1 MITTPNISGGAGSG
15 SSATAVK
22 ELMFT
27 GRSEVDQVPTGTD
40 APMQVSFGPAKGGVA
55 DPAQLSAAGAV
66 TINEGGLFDFDIL
79 LAGGRDG
86 ASGVSILYARVLVNG
101 TQVGNSIHAKLPS
114 AKNAYPF
121 VFNNALP
128 LPTSA
133 VVTVEFYRDS
143 TGSDFG
149 SLLTSTP
156 TLGDWEIASSAIIT
170 VSRLVPVDAE
180 TPDPTP
186 VRSNRVLVKSKT
198 DLPLPVAGVITLSL
212 DTDYD
217 INGFIDLGSDYLKL
231 NGDNTVYGINPKLDI
246 LLTNNPT
253 GLFYGRD
260 AGLIA
265 KNFTP
270 VNTGGGIFDMECTAG
285 NEATK
290 SIFISNCFLAN
301 SLSLGRVKDFLIT
314 SFEKNAFRSMA
325 DGVVLEG
332 TSNKGLRLTG
342 NVFEETSQGTVVD
355 LGTSV
360 FDAISIDHNFIDA
373 SVGLVVL
380 AGLPNSGNISASGQ
394 GVVQSNTSF
403 GGNMPTITGVSY
415 KDARWNWGLNNNVPD
430 SRAIGS
436 LYMESNSTLTVISGS
451 NVPTKILG
459 TTTAGENIQRFVMVG
474 NNTLKYVG
482 NKFFD
487 GIVSYSASIAR
498 EGGIFTGNE
507 LIRCT
512 IYKNGS
518 PIVGA
523 SQVIQSY
530 GEESALTV
538 IGNTKVTP
546 DDEFELWITNT
557 EGDQNMRVTQ
567 LQCSIT

>member
-1 MITTPNISGGAGSG
+1 MITTPNTGGGGG
-15 SSATAVK
+15 SSATAIK

-40 APMQVSFGPAKGGVA
+40 TPMQVSFGPAKGGVA

-79 LAGGRDG
+79 LAGGREG
-86 ASGVSILYARVLVNG
+86 ASGTSKLFARVLVNG

-114 AKNAYPF
+114 ATNAYPF
-121 VFNNALP
+121 VFNESIP

-133 VVTVEFYRDS
+133 VVTIEFYRDS
-143 TGSDFG
+143 DGSNSG
-149 SLLTSTP
+149 SLLTASP
-156 TLGDWEIASSAIIT
+156 TLGDWAIASSAILT
-170 VSRLVPVDAE
+170 VSRLVPVDAQ

-198 DLPLPVAGVITLSL
+198 DLPLPVAGVINLSI
-212 DTDYD
+212 DTDYE
-217 INGFIDLGSDYLKL
+217 INGLIDLGSDYLKL
-231 NGDNTVYGINPKLDI
+231 NGDNTIYGIHPALDI

-260 AGLIA
+260 SGLIA

-290 SIFISNCFLAN
+290 SIFVSNCFLAN

-314 SFEKNAFRSMA
+314 SFEKNAFRSMS
-325 DGVVLEG
+325 DGIVLEG

-355 LGTSV
+355 LGTSI
-360 FDAISIDHNFIDA
+360 FEAISIDHNFIDA

-380 AGLPNSGNISASGQ
+380 AGLPNSGNISSSGQ
-394 GVVQSNTSF
+394 GVIQSNTTF
-403 GGNMPTITGVSY
+403 GGNLPNILGVSY
-415 KDARWNWGLNNNVPD
+415 KDSRWNWGLNNNVPD
-430 SRAIGS
+430 SRAIGA
-436 LYMESNSTLTVISGS
+436 LYMENNGQDTLFPSNGTPIKVAGNTL
-451 NVPTKILG
+451 
-459 TTTAGENIQRFVMVG
+459 AGENIQRFEMTG
-474 NNTLKYVG
+474 NNTLKYTG

-487 GIVSYSASIAR
+487 GVVTYTATFLR
-498 EGGIFTGNE
+498 TTGFTNR
-507 LIRCT
+507 LIRFT
-512 IYKNGS
+512 IYKNGV
-518 PIVGA
+518 PLVGA
-523 SQVIQSY
+523 TQEAQAY
-530 GEESALTV
+530 GDPTSVTI
-538 IGNTKVTP
+538 IGNTTITP
-546 DDEFELWITNT
+546 DDEFELWMINPNSTT
-557 EGDQNMRVTQ
+557 SIRMTY